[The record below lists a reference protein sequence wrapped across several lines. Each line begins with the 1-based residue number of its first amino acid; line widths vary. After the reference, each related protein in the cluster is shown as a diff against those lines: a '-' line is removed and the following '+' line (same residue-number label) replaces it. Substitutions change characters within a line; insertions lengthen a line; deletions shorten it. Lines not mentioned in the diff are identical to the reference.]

1 MCHFWLDPKVTKR
14 SRLTLTGYFETYA
27 RCRIPTRFA
36 QTGMLRALA
45 AVSSLDARPLRPSE
59 GKRSFPLIL
68 TVISLFIIHYSLL
81 IINYHEKIRMEYHYQ
96 SDHRRSY
103 RHRGSTWPPILYSL
117 IFNVNYQFSI
127 IMGKAYCFYQNYRE
141 VRLLVIHCSATRY
154 DRDFPVEA
162 LRSSHKA
169 RGFADIGYHFYIT
182 RDGELHRCRPVNQIG
197 AHAAGWNDKSI
208 GICYEG
214 GLDEQ
219 GRPADTRTY
228 AQRCTLTD
236 LLRQL
241 RRDYPEARILGHYQL
256 SPYIRKACPCFDA
269 REEYL
274 VL

>member
-1 MCHFWLDPKVTKR
+1 
-14 SRLTLTGYFETYA
+14 
-27 RCRIPTRFA
+27 
-36 QTGMLRALA
+36 
-45 AVSSLDARPLRPSE
+45 
-59 GKRSFPLIL
+59 
-68 TVISLFIIHYSLL
+68 
-81 IINYHEKIRMEYHYQ
+81 MEYHYQ

-103 RHRGSTWPPILYSL
+103 RHRREHLASNPVFSNFQFQLSWVRLIVSTRITGR
-117 IFNVNYQFSI
+117 FS
-127 IMGKAYCFYQNYRE
+127 
-141 VRLLVIHCSATRY
+141 LLVIHCSATRY

-228 AQRCTLTD
+228 AQRCTLMD

>member
-1 MCHFWLDPKVTKR
+1 
-14 SRLTLTGYFETYA
+14 
-27 RCRIPTRFA
+27 
-36 QTGMLRALA
+36 
-45 AVSSLDARPLRPSE
+45 
-59 GKRSFPLIL
+59 
-68 TVISLFIIHYSLL
+68 
-81 IINYHEKIRMEYHYQ
+81 
-96 SDHRRSY
+96 
-103 RHRGSTWPPILYSL
+103 
-117 IFNVNYQFSI
+117 
-127 IMGKAYCFYQNYRE
+127 MGKVYCFYQNYRE
-141 VRLLVIHCSATRY
+141 VSLLVIHCSATRY

-228 AQRCTLTD
+228 AQRCTLMD

-241 RRDYPEARILGHYQL
+241 RSDYPKARILGHCQL

-269 REEYL
+269 REEYEEI
-274 VL
+274 